1 MDSIRRVVDINIDID
16 LRALTQDEKNIQ
28 LLNAIEI
35 GKATMV
41 MTLLSAGAS
50 VEAIGRFGYTALI
63 LAARRGHSAVVPQ
76 LIAAGANKEATTRGG
91 NTALIWAARR
101 GHSAVVS
108 QLITAGANKGATSQ
122 FGHTALM
129 WAARNGHTLAV
140 EKLIE
145 AGANKETTS
154 RFGDTAL
161 IIAAKNGHT
170 LAVEKL
176 IEAGAN
182 KETTSRFGDTALIIA
197 AKNGHP
203 AVVEKLIEAGA
214 NKEATDQFGCTVLM
228 HATNRNHEITA
239 FLILSAMSPESRAV
253 LKFGQGGC
261 ALNRRLGQ
269 HPSARLAVRY
279 EAMASGFARAVSEL
293 YQFFCQPS
301 CSMPNMMPNPI
312 LGIMLEYL
320 RPEGL
325 LAAIK
330 IDEKRRLASSTVQ
343 NQERVERAAVPVTFR
358 AFSCFPSCLRSSE
371 SVMTKKKPVFK
382 RKTQARIIKNDKE

>member
-129 WAARNGHTLAV
+129 WAAR
-140 EKLIE
+140 
-145 AGANKETTS
+145 
-154 RFGDTAL
+154 
-161 IIAAKNGHT
+161 NGHT